1 MNPSQSLEACK
12 FGKRRMTLK
21 HSNKIVK
28 EKVKKIWGGEMEE
41 KFRETETVKKYLYTL
56 DGV

>member
-1 MNPSQSLEACK
+1 MSLEACK
-12 FGKRRMTLK
+12 FWKRRMTLE

-28 EKVKKIWGGEMEE
+28 GTMKKIWTGEMEE
-41 KFRETETVKKYLYTL
+41 RSRETETVKKYLCTL

>member
-1 MNPSQSLEACK
+1 
-12 FGKRRMTLK
+12 MTLK

-28 EKVKKIWGGEMEE
+28 GKVKKIWTGEME
-41 KFRETETVKKYLYTL
+41 KRFRETKTVKKYLYTL